1 MAYINATLTLKNF
14 NKIAEFVYEC
24 SGVHLSEK
32 KRVMIESRLKK
43 RLNNLQIETFTKYI
57 DYLKSDEGLKYELDN
72 FIHVITTHKTDF
84 FRESKHFDYLDSHVL
99 PALIQQSGKVH
110 HDLRI
115 WSAACSRGDEV
126 YTLAMVI
133 NEFRQRSP
141 IKFDYTI
148 MGSDISKTV
157 VDHARLGVYP
167 SDSIE
172 PIPEIYKEKYLL
184 RSKDPLKDAFRI
196 HPGLRKQTNFFVQN
210 LTDTTFTIKGK
221 VDVVF
226 LRNVVIYFN
235 DEVQRKI
242 INHICSHI
250 HKGGYLFMGHSEVLT
265 VSDYPV
271 RAVAPTVY
279 QVL

>member
-1 MAYINATLTLKNF
+1 MAYINDTLSVKDF
-14 NKIAEFVYEC
+14 NKIAAFVYEC
-24 SGVHLSEK
+24 SGVHLSDK

-43 RLNNLQIETFTKYI
+43 RLNVLQIETFKKYVE
-57 DYLKSDEGLKYELDN
+57 YLKSSEGLKYELDH
-72 FIHVITTHKTDF
+72 FIHLITTHKTDF

-99 PALIQQSGKVH
+99 PTLIEQSGKAQ

-133 NEFRQRSP
+133 NEFRQKALT
-141 IKFDYTI
+141 KFGYTV

-172 PIPEIYKEKYLL
+172 PIPQDYKEKYLL
-184 RSKDPLKDAFRI
+184 KSKDPSKDAFRI

-210 LTDTTFTIKGK
+210 LTDSTYTLKGK

-265 VSDYPV
+265 VAGYPL

-279 QVL
+279 QVV